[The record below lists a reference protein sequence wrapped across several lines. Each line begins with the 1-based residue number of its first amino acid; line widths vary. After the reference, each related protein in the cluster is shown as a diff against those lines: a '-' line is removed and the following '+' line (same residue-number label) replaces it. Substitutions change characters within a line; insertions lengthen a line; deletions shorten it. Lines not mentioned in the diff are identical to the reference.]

1 MELKTERLLI
11 REFRET
17 DFLTTHEYGS
27 DVEVTRYTLFG
38 PNEEKDTREFLARVV
53 LQQREEPR
61 MGYDLAIELKAGSRH
76 IGGITLWIRGRGTGE
91 IGYVLH
97 KAYWGKGYVPEA
109 ARALVDHAFRVLKLH
124 RVYARC
130 HVDNA
135 SSVRVMEKLGM
146 RREGH
151 LLKDLWMKGYWRDS
165 YLYAILDE
173 EWR

>member
-1 MELKTERLLI
+1 MEIETERLLI

-27 DVEVTRYTLFG
+27 DLETTRYTLFG
-38 PNEEKDTREFLARVV
+38 PNEEKDTRDFLARVV
-53 LQQREEPR
+53 AEQGSEART
-61 MGYDLAIELKAGSRH
+61 GFDLAIELKAGSRH
-76 IGGITLWIRGRGTGE
+76 IGGITLWIRGKETGE
-91 IGYVLH
+91 IGYVIH
-97 KAYWGKGYVPEA
+97 KDYWGKGYVPEA
-109 ARALVDHAFRVLKLH
+109 ARALVNHAFRTLKLH

-130 HVDNA
+130 HTDNA
-135 SSVRVMEKLGM
+135 GSVRVMEKLGM

-151 LLKDLWMKGYWRDS
+151 LRKDLWMKGYWRDS